1 MSAYNVTVNGQTFLV
16 ILKRRMGSAL
26 TFAVDEREY
35 TIPVDSLPTN
45 AGPDITIEPLPRDQR
60 PQASSSSKGVLQP
73 EVRAPLPGIVSDIKV
88 HEGDTVEAGGTLVVI
103 EAMKMEN
110 PIKAPAALRVT
121 RVHVQRGQE
130 ISHGAPLVS
139 VEPV

>member
-16 ILKRRMGSAL
+16 TLKRRIGSAL
-26 TFAVDEREY
+26 TFAIDDREY
-35 TIPVDSLPTN
+35 TVPVESLSTS
-45 AGPDITIEPLPRDQR
+45 AGTEIAIQPLPRDQR
-60 PQASSSSKGVLQP
+60 PHASTSSKGALPP

-110 PIKAPAALRVT
+110 PIKAPGKLRVT
-121 RVHVQRGQE
+121 KVHVTKGKE
-130 ISHGAPLVS
+130 IAHGAPLVS